1 MGKFKIRNSIWCI
14 MTMLFQFLFCEV
26 CDEKTSKSA
35 STDEQCQEKYDW
47 FYSQSFVI
55 KNKISISLLM
65 NELTANV
72 DTSQSSNW
80 TTKEFCKAVTSLSLI
95 DVNQYKNDYEKYDG
109 MSEDDIVRSQYKL
122 LPFPPVTKEELKKE
136 EKFYTEYSF
145 KIYHNT
151 YVLDL
156 ESLNHYL
163 YRGQNDFR

>member
-1 MGKFKIRNSIWCI
+1 
-14 MTMLFQFLFCEV
+14 
-26 CDEKTSKSA
+26 
-35 STDEQCQEKYDW
+35 
-47 FYSQSFVI
+47 
-55 KNKISISLLM
+55 M